1 MDRAAIKVWQSS
13 EGRWTKTTN
22 FSIEQGQDT
31 FEAVSSLVQKGA
43 MKDLYDFDN
52 HLDNV
57 ENDWSNGH
65 LNRDLQQL
73 LAMY

>member
-1 MDRAAIKVWQSS
+1 MDRPAIKVFQSS
-13 EGRWTKTTN
+13 EGRWSKPTN
-22 FSIEQGQDT
+22 FSVEQSEDT
-31 FEAVSSLVQKGA
+31 FEAVSALVQKGA

-52 HLDNV
+52 HLDNA
-57 ENDWSNGH
+57 ENDWSNSH